1 MSISKTKR
9 NYLWQ
14 VTFIALLLGGA
25 GGWGYFL
32 LFPHHYFGGYP
43 FIPVF
48 FWTFGVFTIHMV
60 EACRRLVPKRLLEVY
75 MLLRVM
81 RVVLALMVMLCY
93 GVVVRIE
100 VRAFLLTFIAHYL
113 IFLIYDSW
121 FFFKFE
127 MNRKNRL
134 SRHLKK

>member
-1 MSISKTKR
+1 
-9 NYLWQ
+9 
-14 VTFIALLLGGA
+14 
-25 GGWGYFL
+25 
-32 LFPHHYFGGYP
+32 
-43 FIPVF
+43 
-48 FWTFGVFTIHMV
+48 MV
-60 EACRRLVPKRLLEVY
+60 EACRRLMPKRLLEVY

-93 GVVVRIE
+93 GVVVRTE

-134 SRHLKK
+134 SRHLKNKDL